1 MTQTNQLPMEHNLAG
16 KKQAPK
22 DLGSVLV
29 LGLGKSGRAA
39 ASYCADLLG
48 TRVRSLAIAAGRRSD
63 DAESFAQRMRQAG
76 AVVEFDH
83 EQIEGSYDLC
93 IVSPGIS
100 QNADFYASAK
110 AASKEIVSEVE
121 FAWRESAAGSVW
133 VAVTGTNGKTT
144 TTSLIAHLL
153 KVAGRNAAAVGN
165 IGDCC
170 IDAVASGAVDTYVAE
185 VSSYQLASTVDFAPQ
200 VALILN
206 ITPDHLSWHGSFEA
220 YRQAKCKVLQ
230 NLGKVPGAMAVLDA
244 TDQEARALVRQL
256 KAAGRDE
263 RGFGYVPV
271 GTAAG
276 LDQSMIDRC
285 GSSNAAFLD
294 EGTLRVDL
302 GKTRFDLC
310 SFDQMSLKGTH
321 NASNALCA
329 AAAALCLG
337 VDEALVTQG
346 LLSFQPLEHRIEPC
360 GSVAGIRCFNDS
372 KATNVDATLKALSA
386 FEPGKLVLLLG
397 GCDKGTDLTPLVEE
411 ASKVARAVVC
421 FGDAGPRF
429 AQAFQSGQ
437 DAIPVISA
445 GKLAQALKA
454 ALEVAVPGDAVAL
467 SPACASFDEFNSFEH
482 RGQEFKSYVARL
494 AALRGC

>member
-1 MTQTNQLPMEHNLAG
+1 MTETKQMPIEDLIEGT
-16 KKQAPK
+16 KQAPK

-29 LGLGKSGRAA
+29 LGLGKSGKAVA
-39 ASYCADLLG
+39 TYCADLLG
-48 TRVRSLAIAAGRRSD
+48 TRVRSLSIAAGKYSES
-63 DAESFAQRMRQAG
+63 AEPFAQQMRKAG
-76 AVVEFDH
+76 ARVEFDH
-83 EQIEGSYDLC
+83 EQIEGTYDLC
-93 IVSPGIS
+93 VVSPGIS
-100 QNADFYASAK
+100 EFSDFYQSAK
-110 AASKEIVSEVE
+110 AASREIVSEVE
-121 FAWRESAAGSVW
+121 FAWRESAADSTW

-144 TTSLIAHLL
+144 TTSLVAHLL
-153 KVAGRNAAAVGN
+153 KGAGMNAAAVGN

-170 IDAVASGAVDTYVAE
+170 IDAVASGAVQTYVAE

-206 ITPDHLSWHGSFEA
+206 VTPDHLAWHRSFEA
-220 YRQAKCKVLQ
+220 YKDAKLKVLS
-230 NLGKVPGAMAVLDA
+230 NLASVPGSYAVLDA
-244 TDQEARALVRQL
+244 TDDEVRAVVRQL
-256 KAAGRDE
+256 KSQDPAE

-276 LDQSMIDRC
+276 LGESMIDRC
-285 GSSNAAFLD
+285 GSANAAFLD
-294 EGTLRVDL
+294 NGVLRVDVD
-302 GKTRFDLC
+302 GRVHELC
-310 SFDQMSLKGTH
+310 DFGRMAIKGTH

-337 VDEALVTQG
+337 VGEDQVVSG

-360 GSVAGIRCFNDS
+360 GSVNGVACFNDS

-397 GCDKGTDLTPLVEE
+397 GCDKGTDLTPLVQE
-411 ASKVARAVVC
+411 ASKVVRAVVC

-429 AQAFQSGQ
+429 ADAFEEGQ
-437 DAIPVISA
+437 DLVPVIRA
-445 GKLAQALKA
+445 GKLAQALDA

-482 RGQEFKSYVARL
+482 RGDEFKSYVAER
-494 AALRGC
+494 AAARGC